1 MNFNQLGLTD
11 RVLEGI
17 KDAGFETCTNVQ
29 EMVLPVSLGGRDVMV
44 QSKTG
49 SGKTA
54 VYLLTI
60 MEQYAKRQNAG
71 LPLPVSL
78 VIAPTRE
85 LALQIEE
92 DAKLL

>member
-60 MEQYAKRQNAG
+60 MEIGRAH
-71 LPLPVSL
+71 V
-78 VIAPTRE
+78 
-85 LALQIEE
+85 
-92 DAKLL
+92 